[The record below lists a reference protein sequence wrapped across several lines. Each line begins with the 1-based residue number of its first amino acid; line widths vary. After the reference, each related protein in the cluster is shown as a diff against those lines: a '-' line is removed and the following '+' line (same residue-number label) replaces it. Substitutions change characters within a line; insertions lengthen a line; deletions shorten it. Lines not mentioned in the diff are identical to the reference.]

1 MDLSDL
7 KQSVSSLSDDQLIT
21 LLKDIRTNRR
31 ISKAEAK
38 PRKATAKKPSQDISL
53 DALLASASP
62 EMLEELIAQ
71 LEKQGGKQ

>member
-7 KQSVSSLSDDQLIT
+7 RQSISTLTDEQLFV

-31 ISKAEAK
+31 IPKAGAK
-38 PRKATAKKPSQDISL
+38 HRKATNKKPSQDISL

-62 EMLEELIAQ
+62 EQLEQLIAQ